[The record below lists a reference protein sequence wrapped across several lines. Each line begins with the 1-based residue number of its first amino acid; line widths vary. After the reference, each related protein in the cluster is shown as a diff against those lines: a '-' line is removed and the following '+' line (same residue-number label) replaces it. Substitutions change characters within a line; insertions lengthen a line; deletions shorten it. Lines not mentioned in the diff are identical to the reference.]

1 LFLRGFVN
9 GKPVTGMLVDEEAVV
24 NLMPYTLLRKI
35 GKLDEDLTQTYMMLV
50 DFEGNVSPT

>member
-9 GKPVTGMLVDEEAVV
+9 GKPVTGKLVDEEAVV